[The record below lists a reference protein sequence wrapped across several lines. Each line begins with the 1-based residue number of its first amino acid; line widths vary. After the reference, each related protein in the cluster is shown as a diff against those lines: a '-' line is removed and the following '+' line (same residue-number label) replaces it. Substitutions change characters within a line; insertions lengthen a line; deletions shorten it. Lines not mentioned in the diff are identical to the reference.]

1 MGAGAQAR
9 AADPADYLALA
20 HPIALLDVELA
31 EVAIEGAA
39 PRPVVFDLNRQAVAT
54 RQATAHH
61 QAAQG

>member
-1 MGAGAQAR
+1 MGSAAQAR

-20 HPIALLDVELA
+20 HPITLLNVELA
-31 EVAIEGAA
+31 EMAVEGAA
-39 PRPVVFDLNRQAVAT
+39 PRPVVFDLNRQAIAT